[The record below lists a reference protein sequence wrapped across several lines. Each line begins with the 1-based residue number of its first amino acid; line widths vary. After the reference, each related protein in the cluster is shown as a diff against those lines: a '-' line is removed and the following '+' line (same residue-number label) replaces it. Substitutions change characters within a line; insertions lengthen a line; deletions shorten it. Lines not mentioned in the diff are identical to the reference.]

1 MKTFLDQ
8 AREIQDEIIANR
20 RFIHSCAEWGFDLP
34 RTYAYVVEQLES
46 YGYHPEKTGKMGIV
60 CTAGRPGPTILLRAD
75 MDALPMAEETGASYA
90 ATNGYCHSCGHDC
103 HTAMLLGAAKLL
115 KSREGELAGTVKFM
129 FQPAEEQLAGALDMI
144 EHGVLENPRVD
155 AALAFH
161 ITVGLEAA
169 RSGRVCCVHH
179 CAKCSGDAVR
189 ILVEGKDAHGAQPEL
204 GVDAIHIAA
213 HIILALEGL
222 KAREVPIGQESV
234 VLVGRIEGGTTCN
247 TMAGQAILDLSIR
260 ATGPEERA
268 FLLRRTEE
276 IARGVAATFRGAVR
290 IEHQYGA
297 PALVN
302 NEELLQEFQRYLRE
316 MLPAEQ
322 VVDCEKLG
330 GTEDFTMLAE
340 KVPSVFLE
348 LGVGSPDEG
357 YPYSIHQPAMQVDES
372 ALATGAAA
380 YAQCALRWLEA
391 HGGKQ

>member
-1 MKTFLDQ
+1 MKTFLEQ
-8 AREIQDEIIANR
+8 AREIQEEIIANR
-20 RFIHSCAEWGFDLP
+20 RVIHSYAEWGFDLP
-34 RTYAYVVEQLES
+34 QTYAYVTEQLKS
-46 YGYHPEKTGKMGIV
+46 YGYQPEKVGKMGVV

-75 MDALPMAEETGASYA
+75 MDALPMAEETGVSYA
-90 ATNGYCHSCGHDC
+90 AANGNCHSCGHDC

-115 KSREGELAGTVKFM
+115 KSRESELAGTVKFM

-144 EHGVLENPRVD
+144 AGGVLETPHVD
-155 AALAFH
+155 AALALH
-161 ITVGLEAA
+161 IVVGLEVA
-169 RSGRVCCVHH
+169 RSGHVCCVHH
-179 CAKCSGDAVR
+179 CSKNSGDAVR
-189 ILVEGKDAHGAQPEL
+189 IIVEGRDAHGAQPEL

-260 ATGPEERA
+260 ATGPKERA
-268 FLLRRTEE
+268 FLMRRTEE
-276 IARGVAATFRGAVR
+276 IARGVAETFRGTVR
-290 IEHQYGA
+290 VEHQYGA

-302 NEELLQEFQRYLRE
+302 DEGLMLEFQQYLRE
-316 MLPAEQ
+316 ILPPER
-322 VVDCEKLG
+322 VVDCEKIG
-330 GTEDFTMLAE
+330 GTEDFTMVAE

-357 YPYSIHQPAMQVDES
+357 YLHSIHQPAMQVDES
-372 ALATGAAA
+372 ALPTGSAA

-391 HGGKQ
+391 HGNR

>member
-8 AREIQDEIIANR
+8 AQEIQDEIIANR
-20 RFIHSCAEWGFDLP
+20 RAIHGYAEWGFDLP
-34 RTYAYVVEQLES
+34 QTYAYVVEQLKS
-46 YGYHPEKTGKMGIV
+46 YGYQPEKVGKMGVV

-75 MDALPMAEETGASYA
+75 MDALPMAEETGANYA
-90 ATNGYCHSCGHDC
+90 ATNGNCHSCGHDC

-115 KSREGELAGTVKFM
+115 KRRESELAGTVKFM

-144 EHGVLENPRVD
+144 AGGVLENPHVD
-155 AALAFH
+155 AALALH
-161 ITVGLEAA
+161 VVVGMEVA

-179 CAKCSGDAVR
+179 CTKNSGDAVR
-189 ILVEGKDAHGAQPEL
+189 IIVEGEDAHGSRPEL

-222 KAREVPIGQESV
+222 KAREIPIGQESV
-234 VLVGRIEGGTTCN
+234 VLVGRIEGGTSCN
-247 TMAGQAILDLSIR
+247 TMAGRAILDLSIR

-268 FLLRRTEE
+268 FLMRRTEE
-276 IARGVAATFRGAVR
+276 IAKGVAATFRGTVR
-290 IEHQYGA
+290 VEHQYGA

-302 NEELLQEFQRYLRE
+302 DEGLMVEFQRYLRE

-322 VVDCEKLG
+322 VVDCEKIG

-348 LGVGSPDEG
+348 LGAGSPEEG
-357 YPYSIHQPAMQVDES
+357 YPHSIHQPTMQVDES
-372 ALATGAAA
+372 ALATGSAA
-380 YAQCALRWLEA
+380 YAQCALRWLEDHA
-391 HGGKQ
+391 KG